1 MITDP
6 ILNNKSLRQ
15 QVYEYLRNEMIKGSF
30 RPGSFLKLKE
40 IGANLGI
47 SVTPLREALLQ
58 LEVQGFITIYPRRG
72 FVVNE
77 LSLEDIKFAYQIIG
91 ALESSVVINEQDKI
105 TPHVIQLL
113 KKKNK
118 ALRVLLEKGNYNEY
132 FLLMDEFHDVLVN
145 LSSNEGLKDIL
156 NIHKSRIYD
165 FPPKGN
171 FPFLGTW
178 GDGSCEEHE
187 HIIELL
193 EKGDFYEAARY
204 LRDEHWSF
212 AVHEDYIKHYYQP
225 E

>member
-1 MITDP
+1 MSADL

-15 QVYEYLRNEMIKGSF
+15 QVYEYLRNEMIRGSF
-30 RPGSFLKLKE
+30 KPGSFLKLKE
-40 IGANLGI
+40 IGASLGI

-91 ALESSVVINEQDKI
+91 ALESSVVISEKEKI
-105 TPHVIQLL
+105 TPEVIQQL
-113 KKKNK
+113 KDKNE
-118 ALRVLLEKGNYNEY
+118 ALRKLLEKGDYNEY
-132 FLLMDEFHDVLVN
+132 FHLMDEFHHVLVN
-145 LSSNEGLKDIL
+145 LSSNEGLKEIL
-156 NIHKSRIYD
+156 NIQKSRIYD

-178 GDGSCEEHE
+178 GDGSCGEHE
-187 HIIELL
+187 RIIELL
-193 EKGDFYEAARY
+193 ENGEFLKAARY

-212 AVHEDYIKHYYQP
+212 SVHEDYIKHYYQP